1 MASKSADADTE
12 TGFDKSVD
20 RIRDNV
26 KAFAQS
32 AGESAAEGVSA
43 LADQG
48 ADGVKAVAG
57 QVPKLSHWMDDQL
70 DAARDRVRAE
80 PIKMIAIAAGVG
92 ALFGTIFLR
101 R

>member
-1 MASKSADADTE
+1 MPASKGADTQ

-26 KAFAQS
+26 KTFAQS
-32 AGESAAEGVSA
+32 VGETAADGVGT

-57 QVPKLSHWMDDQL
+57 QVPRMSHWIDEQFDS
-70 DAARDRVRAE
+70 ARERVRAE
-80 PIKMIAIAAGVG
+80 PLKMMAIAAGVG
-92 ALFGTIFLR
+92 ALLGTILLR

>member
-1 MASKSADADTE
+1 MAAKSADIE

-20 RIRDNV
+20 RIRDTV
-26 KAFAQS
+26 KTFAQS
-32 AGESAAEGVSA
+32 VGDSAAEGVGH

-48 ADGVKAVAG
+48 ADGVKTVAG
-57 QVPKLSHWMDDQL
+57 QVPKVSHWIDDQV

-80 PIKMIAIAAGVG
+80 PIKMMAIAAGVG
-92 ALFGTIFLR
+92 ALLGAVFLR

>member
-1 MASKSADADTE
+1 MAASKSAEPE

-26 KAFAQS
+26 KTFAQTV
-32 AGESAAEGVSA
+32 GETAAEGVSS

-57 QVPKLSHWMDDQL
+57 QVPKVSHWIDEKFDE
-70 DAARDRVRAE
+70 ARDRVRAE
-80 PIKMIAIAAGVG
+80 PLKMMAIAVGVG
-92 ALFGTIFLR
+92 ALIGTIFLR